1 MALNGKPAEAGAA
14 FNGFVMVNALK
25 GGDLNNLQPGLDFFK
40 ELKDAGN
47 LTQVDVTNG
56 TIDSGQTGVVF
67 DWTYNQASYEASL
80 ESKGVDWE
88 YITFPEAQVVSYYN
102 QSINKD
108 APHPAAARL
117 WMEYLYSPEAQN
129 LWLKGGSNPILLQSM
144 IDEGTVDQDILADA
158 DVLEGDSLSYTNEDS
173 TRITEWLQENW
184 DATIG
189 N

>member
-1 MALNGKPAEAGAA
+1 
-14 FNGFVMVNALK
+14 MVNALK

-47 LTQVDVTNG
+47 LTQEGRDQRHYRLRPDRCG
-56 TIDSGQTGVVF
+56 F

-80 ESKGVDWE
+80 ERQGRGLE
-88 YITFPEAQVVSYYN
+88 YMTFPEAQVVSYYN

-108 APHPAAARL
+108 APHPAAAPPVDGVPVQ
-117 WMEYLYSPEAQN
+117 PEAQN

-158 DVLEGDSLSYTNEDS
+158 DVLEA
-173 TRITEWLQENW
+173 TR
-184 DATIG
+184 
-189 N
+189 